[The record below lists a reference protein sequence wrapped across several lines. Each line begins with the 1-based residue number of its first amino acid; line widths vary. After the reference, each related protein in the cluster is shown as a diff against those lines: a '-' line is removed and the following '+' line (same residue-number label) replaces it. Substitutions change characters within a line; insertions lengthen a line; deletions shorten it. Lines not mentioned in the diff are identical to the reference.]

1 MANLLCYDEVVLNA
15 MAPYREYAADD
26 EDILMAEVTEVVVS
40 SDLQVAKVYVYLSGD
55 DEEARMFAFDNLR
68 RKEGYIRK
76 ELAQKVKMR
85 RAPEVR
91 LIYDKSVEEQ
101 EKLDDIFSDLR
112 REREEKKKK
121 EESEGD
127 DDDAMELDLDDKEF
141 LDNQEF
147 YLDASAFPEPEAT
160 SS

>member
-1 MANLLCYDEVVLNA
+1 
-15 MAPYREYAADD
+15 
-26 EDILMAEVTEVVVS
+26 
-40 SDLQVAKVYVYLSGD
+40 
-55 DEEARMFAFDNLR
+55 
-68 RKEGYIRK
+68 
-76 ELAQKVKMR
+76 MR

-112 REREEKKKK
+112 REREEKKR
-121 EESEGD
+121 ESTM
-127 DDDAMELDLDDKEF
+127 DAAAELDLNDKEF

-147 YLDASAFPEPEAT
+147 YLDASAFQEPEAT

>member
-1 MANLLCYDEVVLNA
+1 
-15 MAPYREYAADD
+15 
-26 EDILMAEVTEVVVS
+26 
-40 SDLQVAKVYVYLSGD
+40 
-55 DEEARMFAFDNLR
+55 
-68 RKEGYIRK
+68 
-76 ELAQKVKMR
+76 MR

-112 REREEKKKK
+112 REREEKKM
-121 EESEGD
+121 ESTTM
-127 DDDAMELDLDDKEF
+127 DAAADLDLNDKEF

-147 YLDASAFPEPEAT
+147 YLDASAFQEPEAT